1 MARDRIRGGVWL
13 AKCFLFRGV
22 PAYNGCVPGDV
33 PGGRFFSEKDSYMNV
48 VISGPFGRGSLADE
62 AVLAGL
68 LKHLKHAKNVVNVLS
83 ANPDATRG
91 MHGIEAIK
99 AGEPGGLLSNK
110 AVWEALEK
118 AHLFV
123 LAGAGVINAKGTMP
137 ARVWLGQLEHAQ
149 TAGVKT
155 AVIGIGAE
163 VIKEARDRARVQRLL
178 HHCAEGISARDAA
191 SKAALISYG
200 MNANRISAN
209 GDPTLALLATGDI
222 AQPAAGELRIGIVL
236 AASVPTRTEFGF
248 EKIEPNDADAKLAR
262 GLVEELLKNGAAQ
275 IRVFHDDTDEV
286 GEFAD
291 TLEALDDSKVELIAA
306 EVPIA
311 EIQKELAQCHAV
323 FSFSLQG
330 LMLAATSG
338 APAAGFAEETGAG
351 EFLNAAGLARG
362 IVATRDASAAAN
374 AILALARNAEVREK
388 LKGKMSILKK
398 KEAQNA
404 RMMELLVPRRVSRER
419 MDIGERIGKHKFSKH
434 KPGRDNGDDGM

>member
-1 MARDRIRGGVWL
+1 M
-13 AKCFLFRGV
+13 
-22 PAYNGCVPGDV
+22 PGDV
-33 PGGRFFSEKDSYMNV
+33 PGGRFFSEKDSSMNV

-83 ANPDATRG
+83 ANPDATRE
-91 MHGIEAIK
+91 MHGVEAIK
-99 AGEPGGLLSNK
+99 AGEPGAFLSNK
-110 AVWEALEK
+110 GVWAALEK

-155 AVIGIGAE
+155 AVIGIGAQK
-163 VIKEARDRARVQRLL
+163 IDEARDRARVQRLL
-178 HHCAEGISARDAA
+178 HHCAEGISARDAS
-191 SKAALISYG
+191 SKAAFITYG
-200 MNANRISAN
+200 MNANRVSAN
-209 GDPTLALLATGDI
+209 GDPTLALLATGDV
-222 AQPAAGELRIGIVL
+222 AQPGAGELRIGIVL

-248 EKIEPNDADAKLAR
+248 ENLEPNDVDAKFTQ
-262 GLVEELLKNGAAQ
+262 GLVAELLKNGAAQ
-275 IRVFHDDTDEV
+275 IRVFHDDTDEA

-291 TLEALDDSKVELIAA
+291 SLEAVDESKVELIAA
-306 EVPIA
+306 EIPIA
-311 EIQKELAQCHAV
+311 DIQKELAQCHAV

-338 APAAGFAEETGAG
+338 APAAGLVDETGAA
-351 EFLNAAGLARG
+351 EFLNAAGLSEG
-362 IVATRDASAAAN
+362 IVATRDAAATAN
-374 AILALARNAEVREK
+374 VVLALARNAELREK
-388 LKGKMSILKK
+388 LKGKMSALKK

-434 KPGRDNGDDGM
+434 RPGRDSGDDGM